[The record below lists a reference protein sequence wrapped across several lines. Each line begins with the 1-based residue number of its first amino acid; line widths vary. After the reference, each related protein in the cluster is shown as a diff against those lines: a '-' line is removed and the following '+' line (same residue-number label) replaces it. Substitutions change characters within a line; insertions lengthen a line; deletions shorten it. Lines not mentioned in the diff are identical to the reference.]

1 MLTPDRDGVVAL
13 LQAVLEGQQA
23 ILAELAALREQQ
35 TGRSVPIGVDGD
47 AQIGLQLAAIGAPGW
62 RTAAELYDLRLSD
75 PGLSDALENALVDTP
90 QQLAALLL
98 RLHKRN
104 LADRSARRGRSGW
117 LWRLSR

>member
-1 MLTPDRDGVVAL
+1 MQPDLPPAWAIELIAEVRAL
-13 LQAVLEGQQA
+13 R
-23 ILAELAALREQQ
+23 AELRQPA
-35 TGRSVPIGVDGD
+35 PVDAD
-47 AQIGLQLAAIGAPGW
+47 ARIGLQLAAIGAPGW
-62 RTAAELYDLRLSD
+62 RTAAELYDLRLTD